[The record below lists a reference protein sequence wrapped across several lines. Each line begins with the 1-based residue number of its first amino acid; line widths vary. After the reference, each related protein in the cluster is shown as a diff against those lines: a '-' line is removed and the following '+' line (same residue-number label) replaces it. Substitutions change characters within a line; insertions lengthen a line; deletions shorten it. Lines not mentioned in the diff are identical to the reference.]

1 MTSLINT
8 ALINTVQLLG
18 HSTLKSIY
26 ITTDYIINGSHP
38 EISEKLNKLDIS
50 NRIKIIEALLI
61 ELHENQKYKYKKS
74 IQISLESIHSTITKI
89 EKELQLIKIECDY
102 HTTKYF
108 NYWRTPNCLQNLLNV
123 EQLAF
128 LLNERIDMLREIIK
142 MI

>member
-1 MTSLINT
+1 MSSLINT

-18 HSTLKSIY
+18 HSTLTSIY
-26 ITTDYIINGSHP
+26 NTTEYIINGSHP

-50 NRIKIIEALLI
+50 NRIKIIEALLT

-89 EKELQLIKIECDY
+89 EKQLQLIKIECDY

-108 NYWRTPNCLQNLLNV
+108 NYWRTPNCLENLLNV
-123 EQLAF
+123 EQLAI
-128 LLNERIDMLREIIK
+128 LLNERIDLLKEIIK

>member
-1 MTSLINT
+1 MTSIINT

-18 HSTLKSIY
+18 HSTLKNIY

-108 NYWRTPNCLQNLLNV
+108 NYWRTPNCLDNLLNV
-123 EQLAF
+123 EELAF
-128 LLNERIDMLREIIK
+128 LLNERIELLREIIK

>member
-1 MTSLINT
+1 MTSIINT

-18 HSTLKSIY
+18 HSTLTNIY
-26 ITTDYIINGSHP
+26 NTTDYIINGSHP

-108 NYWRTPNCLQNLLNV
+108 NYWRTPNCLDNLLNV

-128 LLNERIDMLREIIK
+128 LLNERIELLREIIK